1 MDERGRMRI
10 QKIIDKLK
18 ALKIREENLIQE
30 LEEINSNSQDRRQA
44 RTRNRQAPTYHVG
57 DRIYVTNQVRW
68 PLFASGRADWTAE
81 RERQGTVTAVERER
95 VYFDTDNGTATWRL
109 KKNVRPLRR

>member
-1 MDERGRMRI
+1 MDERETTRV
-10 QKIIDKLK
+10 QKIIDELK

-57 DRIYVTNQVRW
+57 DRIYVTNQVRR
-68 PLFASGRADWTAE
+68 PLFASSTWTAE
-81 RERQGTVTAVERER
+81 RERQGTVTAVQRER